1 MVWFRAVVLGVLLV
15 ASSAAAQT
23 ADDPAQASQPKITA
37 IDPPR
42 SAVADQYRDEV
53 TGQGVQTDATYAA
66 KLDGKLRNDGRF
78 VPPKKSAE
86 PYDYTAPS
94 LSGSF
99 GILLVFAVLLA
110 AVALWLRF
118 GGGGALL
125 AKGPG
130 DIAQKPV
137 APQGWA
143 LPDPGALPVGGDIFA
158 VIRAMTDRRAAMVLL
173 LRTSLMQAATS
184 SGTRFARSDTE
195 REALRRLPPTL
206 PGRSVLGDLLRE
218 AELAHYGGREVTE
231 DTLHRSID
239 RARALFAVKAAPA

>member
-1 MVWFRAVVLGVLLV
+1 MMAGLCRRKNLQNRMITPRRRFQAALAYCWCLRFCWLL
-15 ASSAAAQT
+15 
-23 ADDPAQASQPKITA
+23 
-37 IDPPR
+37 
-42 SAVADQYRDEV
+42 
-53 TGQGVQTDATYAA
+53 
-66 KLDGKLRNDGRF
+66 
-78 VPPKKSAE
+78 
-86 PYDYTAPS
+86 
-94 LSGSF
+94 
-99 GILLVFAVLLA
+99 
-110 AVALWLRF
+110 WRF